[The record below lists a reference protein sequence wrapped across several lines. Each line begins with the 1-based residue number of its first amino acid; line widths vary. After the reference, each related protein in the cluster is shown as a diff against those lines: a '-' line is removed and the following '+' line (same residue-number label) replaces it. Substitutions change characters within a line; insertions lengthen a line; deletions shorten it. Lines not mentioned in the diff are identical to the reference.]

1 MGWLKRIF
9 SGNGNCEDAEAGEPA
24 QVTVDVMQ
32 LDRWVEKQANL
43 GFEKVKP
50 EIEKHFIALAR
61 EKKRLLAELD
71 KLRDAELHNPH
82 ISEREKQLMQGNRE
96 SYISQ
101 HRQFVNMTEFSDELT
116 CEETSLFCKNFE
128 ELLVKLAKSS
138 AKAHMVMGEFFAHHA
153 TMVNRIMKAMSEI
166 VTKMQ
171 ETLSEGNLNIEELD
185 TVRKAVHEL
194 KSKKNM
200 LTELGHELAILRKKL
215 DNSNYLKKKLQKQI
229 EQLKQTDD
237 YLEFQEQDGKRNEH
251 WHDLQQIEDEISAL
265 FSALD
270 RPMRKFERVLAEGAD
285 LFARYIDDPM
295 KALVSDEKLEILS
308 ILDRMRK
315 SIEAGGLELKDKEKE
330 KALQRIGQI
339 TKEKL
344 SDARIMHEES
354 KKTIKQIDDHMRKS
368 RVLQDIDEIKY
379 KIDHTDNQIQILQD
393 KIEKA
398 EKTRE
403 KIDLDALSAEV
414 KKKIDDSLGV
424 EVTITWQEDSQAA

>member
-9 SGNGNCEDAEAGEPA
+9 SGSGDGEGSEADEPVEA
-24 QVTVDVMQ
+24 TIDVMH
-32 LDRWVEKQANL
+32 LDKWVEKQANS

-50 EIEKHFIALAR
+50 EIEEHFIALAR
-61 EKKRLLAELD
+61 EKKRLFAELD
-71 KLRDAELHNPH
+71 KLRDAELHNPN

-101 HRQFVNMTEFSDELT
+101 HRQFANVTEFSDELT
-116 CEETSLFCKNFE
+116 CKETSLFCKNFE
-128 ELLVKLAKSS
+128 ELLIKLAKSS
-138 AKAHMVMGEFFAHHA
+138 AKAHMVMDEFFAHHA
-153 TMVNRIMKAMSEI
+153 AAVNRSIKAMSGI
-166 VTKMQ
+166 VTKIQ

-194 KSKKNM
+194 KSKRKL
-200 LTELGHELAILRKKL
+200 LTELGQELAVFRKKL
-215 DNSNYLKKKLQKQI
+215 DNSKYLKKKLQKQI

-251 WHDLQQIEDEISAL
+251 WHDLQQTEDEIGAL

-285 LFARYIDDPM
+285 LLAKYIEDPM
-295 KALVSDEKLEILS
+295 KALISDESLQILS
-308 ILDRMRK
+308 IFDRMRK

-344 SDARIMHEES
+344 SEARMMHEES

-398 EKTRE
+398 EKTKE
-403 KIDLDALSAEV
+403 KIDLDALSVEV